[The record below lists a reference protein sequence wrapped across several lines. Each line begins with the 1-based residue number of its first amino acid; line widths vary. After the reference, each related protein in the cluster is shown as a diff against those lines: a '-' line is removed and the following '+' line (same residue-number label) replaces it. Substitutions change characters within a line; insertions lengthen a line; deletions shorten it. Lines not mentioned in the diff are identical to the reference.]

1 MPVLI
6 RQRNHFQDSTTA
18 RTVLAAILEIIS
30 DSGNDLTKAYPA
42 PSPCPMLKCFHSSA
56 TPVEQIHHVKDC
68 PEATKGEIKC
78 LTCREFHDFRRW
90 HSVCNT
96 LKSPVELLR
105 RLSNRKRGS
114 NTSAG
119 ERLATKRGKIAAG
132 DDFPVLSWQES
143 HGVEHMWRPEM
154 EDPSSFLVPE
164 IASTS
169 NPALELDAEV
179 NNTPLAFGLKDSQA
193 GQPLPTPPSTRNHS
207 WSENSQNSVAYGD
220 AKVANVLEQ
229 PPPYI
234 VSPRTTVDDY
244 ERHGNP
250 PVSLRLGIPPV
261 QYTHESTFMESPEDL
276 EVPDADQAPWA
287 QHAGFREAEDPQVNF
302 RLVPTALD
310 ATVSAQCNE
319 SPEKSASIFSSSF
332 AAPRM
337 PNPHRQKQNTW
348 PTQLHRSND
357 IPRSSFDRQQR
368 QIFDGAPGFSE
379 QDEPAAVPGQQDTRA
394 GPSIARQASF
404 DAGAQDSITV
414 SSFEDTVLQA
424 TRRAPEDEPQPRLA
438 RLQQNNRHSHQYEE
452 CGRCGQ
458 RFRGQPKNRRQHL
471 KRHIESKHGDVR
483 FRCGHQ
489 NCARSYNRAD
499 NLHDHEAK
507 AHGFVLQRAGAGA
520 GGGSADGPVASA
532 DARAAYHGGG
542 GPEVAELA
550 AGDVEARQDGDQY
563 RIVSRVA
570 AAAAAAEAEHSAP
583 DTGHQASSAVET
595 THFGVFGYSIPVEEG
610 QGWPSAGNDDDMQGP
625 GARRAASLAEEWESL
640 FAGVSGGQH
649 DGEEAGIP
657 PDVRHDEADTP
668 EDSFGMGTGLAPRPL
683 DLPCNSWRVL

>member
-1 MPVLI
+1 M
-6 RQRNHFQDSTTA
+6 
-18 RTVLAAILEIIS
+18 
-30 DSGNDLTKAYPA
+30 
-42 PSPCPMLKCFHSSA
+42 
-56 TPVEQIHHVKDC
+56 EQIHHVAAC

-78 LTCREFHDFRRW
+78 LTCRDFHDFRRW
-90 HSVCNT
+90 HAVCNT

-119 ERLATKRGKIAAG
+119 EPLGTKRGKIAAG
-132 DDFPVLSWQES
+132 DDFPGLSRQES

-179 NNTPLAFGLKDSQA
+179 NSIPLPLGLRDSQA

-220 AKVANVLEQ
+220 AKVANMLEQ

-234 VSPRTTVDDY
+234 VSPRTTIDDY

-250 PVSLRLGIPPV
+250 TVSLRVGIPPV
-261 QYTHESTFMESPEDL
+261 QYIHESTFMESPEEL
-276 EVPDADQAPWA
+276 EAPEADQAPWA
-287 QHAGFREAEDPQVNF
+287 DHAVFREAEDPQVNF

-310 ATVSAQCNE
+310 ATVSAHHNDSSQ
-319 SPEKSASIFSSSF
+319 KSASIFSSSF
-332 AAPRM
+332 TGSRM
-337 PNPHRQKQNTW
+337 PNQHRQKQATL

-368 QIFDGAPGFSE
+368 QIFDGAPGLPE
-379 QDEPAAVPGQQDTRA
+379 QDGPAATASQQGTMD

-414 SSFEDTVLQA
+414 GSFEDRGLQA
-424 TRRAPEDEPQPRLA
+424 TRCAPEDEHQVPARRGTEQQQPRIA
-438 RLQQNNRHSHQYEE
+438 RSLQKNRHSHQYEE

-471 KRHIESKHGDVR
+471 KRHIGSKHGDIR

-507 AHGFVLQRAGAGA
+507 AHGFVLQRAG
-520 GGGSADGPVASA
+520 GG
-532 DARAAYHGGG
+532 GGG

-550 AGDVEARQDGDQY
+550 AGDVEVRQGGGQY
-563 RIVSRVA
+563 RIVSRMTA
-570 AAAAAAEAEHSAP
+570 AAVVEAEDPAP
-583 DTGHQASSAVET
+583 DTGHQVLSSSAVE
-595 THFGVFGYSIPVEEG
+595 THFGVFGYSVPAEEG
-610 QGWPSAGNDDDMQGP
+610 QGWRSAGDDDTQDP
-625 GARRAASLAEEWESL
+625 GARRAASLAEEEWEAL
-640 FAGVSGGQH
+640 FAGMSGGQH
-649 DGEEAGIP
+649 EGEEAGVP
-657 PDVRHDEADTP
+657 LDVGHDEADIP

>member
-1 MPVLI
+1 M
-6 RQRNHFQDSTTA
+6 Q
-18 RTVLAAILEIIS
+18 
-30 DSGNDLTKAYPA
+30 
-42 PSPCPMLKCFHSSA
+42 
-56 TPVEQIHHVKDC
+56 QIQHVIAC

-90 HSVCNT
+90 HAVCNT

-114 NTSAG
+114 NTSGG
-119 ERLATKRGKIAAG
+119 EPFASKRGKIAAG
-132 DDFPVLSWQES
+132 DDFTGLSRQES
-143 HGVEHMWRPEM
+143 HGVEHMWPPEM
-154 EDPSSFLVPE
+154 EDPSSCPVHE

-169 NPALELDAEV
+169 NSALELDAEV
-179 NNTPLAFGLKDSQA
+179 NNSPLASGLRDPQA
-193 GQPLPTPPSTRNHS
+193 ARPLPTPPSTRNHS
-207 WSENSQNSVAYGD
+207 WSEDSQNLVAYGD
-220 AKVANVLEQ
+220 AKVAHVLEQ
-229 PPPYI
+229 PPQYV
-234 VSPRTTVDDY
+234 VSPQTTVDDY
-244 ERHGNP
+244 ERHHNP
-250 PVSLRLGIPPV
+250 THSLRLGIPPV
-261 QYTHESTFMESPEDL
+261 QYNHESILMESPEDL
-276 EVPDADQAPWA
+276 DIPEADQPPWA
-287 QHAGFREAEDPQVNF
+287 DHAIFREAEEPQVNF

-310 ATVSAQCNE
+310 TTVSAQYND

-357 IPRSSFDRQQR
+357 IPRSSYGRQQCE
-368 QIFDGAPGFSE
+368 IFDGVPGVTD
-379 QDEPAAVPGQQDTRA
+379 QDDPEAIAGQQDTRA
-394 GPSIARQASF
+394 GPAIARQASF

-414 SSFEDTVLQA
+414 SSFQDRGLQT
-424 TRRAPEDEPQPRLA
+424 TRRAPEDDHQAPARRGTDERQPRIA
-438 RLQQNNRHSHQYEE
+438 RLQNNRHSHQYEE

-489 NCARSYNRAD
+489 GCARSYNRAD

-507 AHGFVLQRAGAGA
+507 AHGFVLQRAGAG
-520 GGGSADGPVASA
+520 GGA
-532 DARAAYHGGG
+532 
-542 GPEVAELA
+542 EVAELA
-550 AGDVEARQDGDQY
+550 GGDVEVRQGGGQY
-563 RIVSRVA
+563 RVVSRVA
-570 AAAAAAEAEHSAP
+570 AAAAEGSAP

-595 THFGVFGYSIPVEEG
+595 HFGVFGYSMPTEEG
-610 QGWPSAGNDDDMQGP
+610 QGWRSAGDEDTQDP
-625 GARRAASLAEEWESL
+625 GARTAASLAEEEWEAL

-649 DGEEAGIP
+649 EGDEAGAP
-657 PDVRHDEADTP
+657 NVGHDEADTP